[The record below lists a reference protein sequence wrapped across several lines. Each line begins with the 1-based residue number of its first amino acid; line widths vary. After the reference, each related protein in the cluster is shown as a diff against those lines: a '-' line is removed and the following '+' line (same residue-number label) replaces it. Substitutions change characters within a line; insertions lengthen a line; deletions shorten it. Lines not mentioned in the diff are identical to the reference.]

1 MSPKLPSQNLAYIFL
16 ALASLFWAGNIVLA
30 RALHADIPPIALN
43 FWRWTVALVIFLPF
57 AAGTVRAQ
65 WPAVR
70 REWRYLALLGFTG
83 MAAFHSLQYTA
94 LNLTTAV
101 NVSLIL
107 AITPVAIPVLA
118 WMLWG
123 DRMTPR
129 QGLGIVLS
137 FAGVAAIVTR
147 GDPLA
152 VLSRGLAPGD
162 IVEIAAMILWSLYS
176 TLVRWRPGDLHPNTV
191 LLGSMAPAVLFLLPF
206 YLWESAFIRPMPM
219 NGQALAMIAYVSL
232 MASIAAFVLF
242 NRAVEVVGP
251 TRAGLFI
258 HLIPMFAT
266 AAAVA
271 LLGERLQAYHG
282 AGAAAIAVGLLLTT
296 MQRRN
301 VGRARTEIKAQAR
314 P

>member
-1 MSPKLPSQNLAYIFL
+1 
-16 ALASLFWAGNIVLA
+16 
-30 RALHADIPPIALN
+30 
-43 FWRWTVALVIFLPF
+43 
-57 AAGTVRAQ
+57 
-65 WPAVR
+65 
-70 REWRYLALLGFTG
+70 
-83 MAAFHSLQYTA
+83 
-94 LNLTTAV
+94 
-101 NVSLIL
+101 
-107 AITPVAIPVLA
+107 
-118 WMLWG
+118 
-123 DRMTPR
+123 
-129 QGLGIVLS
+129 
-137 FAGVAAIVTR
+137 
-147 GDPLA
+147 
-152 VLSRGLAPGD
+152 
-162 IVEIAAMILWSLYS
+162 
-176 TLVRWRPGDLHPNTV
+176 
-191 LLGSMAPAVLFLLPF
+191 MAPAVLFLMPF

>member
-1 MSPKLPSQNLAYIFL
+1 MSPKLPSHKLAWIFL
-16 ALASLFWAGNIVLA
+16 ALSSMFWAGNIVLA

-43 FWRWTVALVIFLPF
+43 FWRWAVALVVMLPF
-57 AAGTVRAQ
+57 TVGLVRAQ

-107 AITPVAIPVLA
+107 AITPVAIPLMA
-118 WMLWG
+118 WMFWG

-129 QGLGIVLS
+129 QGAGILLS
-137 FAGVAAIVTR
+137 FLGVAAIVTR
-147 GDPLA
+147 GDPMA
-152 VLSRGLAPGD
+152 VLSHGLAPGD
-162 IVEIAAMILWSLYS
+162 LVEVAAMILWSLYS
-176 TLVRWRPGDLHPNTV
+176 TLVRWRPADLHPNTV
-191 LLGSMAPAVLFLLPF
+191 LVCSMAPAVLFILPA
-206 YLWESAFIRPMPM
+206 YLWETANVRAMPM
-219 NGQALAMIAYVSL
+219 DWQSLAMIAYVSL
-232 MASIAAFVLF
+232 MASVAAFIFF

-266 AAAVA
+266 GAAVA
-271 LLGERLQAYHG
+271 FLGERLFLYH
-282 AGAAAIAVGLLLTT
+282 AVGAAVIAAGLYLTT
-296 MQRRN
+296 TA
-301 VGRARTEIKAQAR
+301 GRKTRSMEA
-314 P
+314 